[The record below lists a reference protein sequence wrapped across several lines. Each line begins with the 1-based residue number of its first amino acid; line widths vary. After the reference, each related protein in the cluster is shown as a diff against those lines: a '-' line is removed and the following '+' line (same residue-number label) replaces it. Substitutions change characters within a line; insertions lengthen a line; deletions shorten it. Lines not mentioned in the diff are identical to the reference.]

1 MRQKNVT
8 MADTIHERI
17 KLLVDK
23 LADGKNTIFAAN
35 LGVSE
40 ANIRSYIRGVV
51 PKADILSKIVSYYDI
66 NADWLLTGR
75 GSIIKTKGT
84 SDNEEPLYET
94 FPEIKGTKE
103 NPDKRKKEEEN
114 KSDLINKLLDRIS
127 EQAEEIGRLKAQ
139 IDELERRRED
149 DASDAASSKSA
160 LVG

>member
-1 MRQKNVT
+1 

-23 LADGKNTIFAAN
+23 LAEGKNTIFAAN

-51 PKADILSKIVSYYDI
+51 PKADILSKIVSYYDVS
-66 NADWLLTGR
+66 AEWLLTGR
-75 GSIIKTKGT
+75 GEMLSSEVSAPPPTAQ
-84 SDNEEPLYET
+84 
-94 FPEIKGTKE
+94 
-103 NPDKRKKEEEN
+103 NPAQHDALVGR
-114 KSDLINKLLDRIS
+114 LLEKIT

-139 IDELERRRED
+139 IDELERRRGD
-149 DASDAASSKSA
+149 DASDATSSKSA

>member
-1 MRQKNVT
+1 MT
-8 MADTIHERI
+8 DTIHERI

-51 PKADILSKIVSYYDI
+51 PKADILSKIVGYYDI

-75 GSIIKTKGT
+75 GSILKTKGT

-94 FPEIKGTKE
+94 LPEVKGTKK

-139 IDELERRRED
+139 IDKLEQSKRD
-149 DASDAASSKSA
+149 DASAARTSA
-160 LVG
+160 SARVG